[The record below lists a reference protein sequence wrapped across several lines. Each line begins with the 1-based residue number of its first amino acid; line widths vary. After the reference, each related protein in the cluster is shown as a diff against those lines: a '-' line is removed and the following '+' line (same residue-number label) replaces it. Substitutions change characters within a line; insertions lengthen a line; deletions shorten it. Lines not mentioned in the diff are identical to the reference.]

1 MTVVFGTLEDV
12 GGQLAQGTVTV
23 SSLVTRPAHGSAS
36 TVITKERHV
45 LPLRNGEF
53 VSPDLD
59 PGPVLVE
66 ATTGGAFESWQ
77 VMLPEDGRHD
87 LATLI
92 ETHVDYNPSVVG
104 RVEAAAADANR
115 AAQAAGQSATRAGEV
130 EQRILVVES
139 RISQVVADGAEA
151 VRAELQTEIAGV
163 DQARVDALAAQA
175 AAEAAAASAAAD
187 ARAEVEPLINV
198 AAGHAA
204 DAEESARQSQVSAD
218 AARVDAD
225 RAAGSAAA
233 AKNSADDAADSA
245 SSAAASAVE
254 AGDVKVLVDTAAE
267 QAAGSA
273 TQAAGFAEAAAGSA
287 TSAGSAKTAAEVAR
301 DEAVQA
307 AESAQTSAPA
317 EGWPRTSLS
326 ADVRDS
332 LTRADTALTS
342 VPRATTSTPG
352 GVQLAGD
359 LGGTW
364 DAPTVP
370 GLASKMDA
378 QPVSDAA
385 TSSTLVKRTSE
396 ATIKTARPQADDD
409 AATKKYVDNQVA
421 TAVPPTVGPSDEEM
435 AALWDAVQSRDMIT
449 VDTAGSQAA
458 FLQMED
464 RLRERG
470 LAKREVVYPTF
481 GVQLTGAGHVKQLFS
496 NWSALVRAPKLDGT
510 SQVTDMSSMFSG
522 CSSLTSVPDL
532 DTSQVTNMT
541 NFALECSS
549 LEALSLDIPA
559 ATQIGWVARE
569 CPSLESLVLTS
580 CGAVRDIG
588 TSFAYGSTAL
598 GSVIL
603 DGLGLGFTS
612 KRTLDLS
619 PTKLN
624 AAAANALME
633 SLGTVPAA
641 ATGSTLQLPA
651 TAAGADTS
659 IAEVKNWT
667 VTIG

>member
-1 MTVVFGTLEDV
+1 MTVVFGTLKDI

-23 SSLVTRPAHGSAS
+23 SSLVTRPAHGSAA

-66 ATTGGAFESWQ
+66 ATTGGAFESWR
-77 VMLPEDGRHD
+77 VLLPEDGRHD

-92 ETHVDYNPSVVG
+92 EAHVEYAPSVVG
-104 RVEAAAADANR
+104 RVEAAAAEANR

-139 RISQVVADGAEA
+139 RISQVVEDGAGA

-163 DQARVDALAAQA
+163 DQARVDARAAQA
-175 AAEAAAASAAAD
+175 AAEAAASRAAAD
-187 ARAEVEPLINV
+187 ARAEVDPLITV
-198 AAGHAA
+198 AEGHANA
-204 DAEESARQSQVSAD
+204 AAESARQSQVSAD

-225 RAAGSAAA
+225 RAAVTVSTAAGQLRQEVQAHVTAATVAEANAAGSAAA

-273 TQAAGFAEAAAGSA
+273 TQAAGYAEAAAGSA
-287 TSAGSAKTAAEVAR
+287 TSAASAKSDAEVAR

-307 AESAQTSAPA
+307 AESAQVGAP
-317 EGWPRTSLS
+317 EGGWPRTSLS

-352 GVQLAGD
+352 GVTLAGD

-378 QPVSDAA
+378 QPVSDVA

-409 AATKKYVDNQVA
+409 AATKKYVDDASGVLKSDINTRATTATVSALAGRVSAVESSRATVAQVQA
-421 TAVPPTVGPSDEEM
+421 RPAM
-435 AALWDAVQSRDMIT
+435 WLWD
-449 VDTAGSQAA
+449 GSGQ
-458 FLQMED
+458 
-464 RLRERG
+464 
-470 LAKREVVYPTF
+470 
-481 GVQLTGAGHVKQLFS
+481 
-496 NWSALVRAPKLDGT
+496 WSP
-510 SQVTDMSSMFSG
+510 
-522 CSSLTSVPDL
+522 
-532 DTSQVTNMT
+532 
-541 NFALECSS
+541 
-549 LEALSLDIPA
+549 PA
-559 ATQIGWVARE
+559 
-569 CPSLESLVLTS
+569 
-580 CGAVRDIG
+580 GAV
-588 TSFAYGSTAL
+588 STD
-598 GSVIL
+598 SV
-603 DGLGLGFTS
+603 
-612 KRTLDLS
+612 
-619 PTKLN
+619 LN
-624 AAAANALME
+624 L
-633 SLGTVPAA
+633 
-641 ATGSTLQLPA
+641 ATGEIH
-651 TAAGADTS
+651 S
-659 IAEVKNWT
+659 IKEVR
-667 VTIG
+667 

>member
-1 MTVVFGTLEDV
+1 MTVVFGTLKDV

-23 SSLVTRPAHGSAS
+23 SSLVTRPAHGSAA

-45 LPLRNGEF
+45 LPLRNGAFE
-53 VSPDLD
+53 SPDLD

-77 VMLPEDGRHD
+77 VTLPEDGRHD

-92 ETHVDYNPSVVG
+92 EMHVEYPPSVVG
-104 RVEAAAADANR
+104 RVEAAVADANR
-115 AAQAAGQSATRAGEV
+115 AAQAAGLSATRAGEV
-130 EQRILVVES
+130 EQRVIVVES
-139 RISQVVADGAEA
+139 RIDGIVADGAAA
-151 VRAELQTEIAGV
+151 VRTELQSEIAGV

-187 ARAEVEPLINV
+187 VRAEVDPLITV

-204 DAEESARQSQVSAD
+204 DAEESARQSQASAD

-225 RAAGSAAA
+225 RAAATVSTAAGQLRQEVQAHVTAATVAEANAAGSAAA

-273 TQAAGFAEAAAGSA
+273 VQAAGFAEAAAGSA
-287 TSAGSAKTAAEVAR
+287 TSAASAKSAAEVAR

-317 EGWPRTSLS
+317 DGWPRTSLA

-352 GVQLAGD
+352 GVKLAGD

-364 DAPTVP
+364 DEPTVP
-370 GLASKMDA
+370 GLAAKMDA

-385 TSSTLVKRTSE
+385 TSSTLVKRTSG

-409 AATKKYVDNQVA
+409 AATKKYVDDTSASLTVAINQRA
-421 TAVPPTVGPSDEEM
+421 TTAYVDGAVSAEQARIT
-435 AALWDAVQSRDMIT
+435 ALESAV
-449 VDTAGSQAA
+449 
-458 FLQMED
+458 
-464 RLRERG
+464 
-470 LAKREVVYPTF
+470 
-481 GVQLTGAGHVKQLFS
+481 
-496 NWSALVRAPKLDGT
+496 SAL
-510 SQVTDMSSMFSG
+510 TDR
-522 CSSLTSVPDL
+522 
-532 DTSQVTNMT
+532 
-541 NFALECSS
+541 
-549 LEALSLDIPA
+549 
-559 ATQIGWVARE
+559 VA
-569 CPSLESLVLTS
+569 SLESTMGTTVKSSTIRTIAK
-580 CGAVRDIG
+580 GTG
-588 TSFAYGSTAL
+588 TST
-598 GSVIL
+598 
-603 DGLGLGFTS
+603 
-612 KRTLDLS
+612 
-619 PTKLN
+619 
-624 AAAANALME
+624 
-633 SLGTVPAA
+633 
-641 ATGSTLQLPA
+641 STLY
-651 TAAGADTS
+651 
-659 IAEVKNWT
+659 IEV
-667 VTIG
+667 

>member
-1 MTVVFGTLEDV
+1 MTVVFGTLTDV

-23 SSLVTRPAHGSAS
+23 SSLVTRPAHGSAA

-53 VSPDLD
+53 ESPDLD

-77 VMLPEDGRHD
+77 VTLPEDGRHD

-92 ETHVDYNPSVVG
+92 EMHVEYPPSVVG

-115 AAQAAGQSATRAGEV
+115 AATAAGLSATRAAQAEAKV
-130 EQRILVVES
+130 IT
-139 RISQVVADGAEA
+139 VVADGAAA
-151 VRAELQTEIAGV
+151 VRAELRTEIDGTS
-163 DQARVDALAAQA
+163 QARIDAQAAQA

-187 ARAEVEPLINV
+187 ARAEIEPLIDV
-198 AAGHAA
+198 AAGHESAA
-204 DAEESARQSQVSAD
+204 AESARQSQGSAD

-225 RAAGSAAA
+225 RAAATVSTAAGQLRQEVQAHVTAATVAEANAAGSAAA
-233 AKNSADDAADSA
+233 AKNSADAAADSA

-254 AGDVKVLVDTAAE
+254 AGDVKVMVDTAAE

-273 TQAAGFAEAAAGSA
+273 VQAAGSAEAAAGSA
-287 TSAGSAKTAAEVAR
+287 AASGEHRAGAEAAR

-370 GLASKMDA
+370 GLAAKMDA

-385 TSSTLVKRTSE
+385 TSSTLVKRTSG

-409 AATKKYVDNQVA
+409 AATKKYVDDTSESL
-421 TAVPPTVGPSDEEM
+421 TAVINQRATTAYVDGAVSADRTRLSALESSRATVAQMQARPAM
-435 AALWDAVQSRDMIT
+435 WLWD
-449 VDTAGSQAA
+449 G
-458 FLQMED
+458 
-464 RLRERG
+464 
-470 LAKREVVYPTF
+470 
-481 GVQLTGAGHVKQLFS
+481 TGT
-496 NWSALVRAPKLDGT
+496 WSP
-510 SQVTDMSSMFSG
+510 
-522 CSSLTSVPDL
+522 
-532 DTSQVTNMT
+532 
-541 NFALECSS
+541 
-549 LEALSLDIPA
+549 PA
-559 ATQIGWVARE
+559 
-569 CPSLESLVLTS
+569 
-580 CGAVRDIG
+580 GAVTTD
-588 TSFAYGSTAL
+588 
-598 GSVIL
+598 SV
-603 DGLGLGFTS
+603 
-612 KRTLDLS
+612 
-619 PTKLN
+619 LN
-624 AAAANALME
+624 L
-633 SLGTVPAA
+633 
-641 ATGSTLQLPA
+641 ATGEIH
-651 TAAGADTS
+651 S
-659 IAEVKNWT
+659 IQEVA
-667 VTIG
+667 